1 MPFSLKK
8 QGSKIAH
15 LNVREEKHGE
25 DAVLAMDINISADV
39 SNDFLDQL
47 APGLR
52 AALYQKEGEKQGES
66 ADIEAG
72 HLASLRYPQLMPF
85 EWKEEMVG
93 AKVVIHGHSKAENID
108 LDGDVNKVKIACKEG
123 GTVELTYRVQVL
135 PTPEDSG
142 RLAAC
147 LGKKVK
153 VSVAP
158 APLSALPPT
167 STE

>member
-8 QGSKIAH
+8 QGSRIAH
-15 LNVREEKHGE
+15 LNVREEKHG
-25 DAVLAMDINISADV
+25 DDPVLAVDVKIAADV

-52 AALYQKEGEKQGES
+52 AALYQKEGEKSGETH
-66 ADIEAG
+66 DIEEG

-85 EWKEEMVG
+85 EWKDEMVG
-93 AKVVIHGHSKAENID
+93 AKVVIHGHTKAENID
-108 LDGDVNKVKIACKEG
+108 LEGDVNQIKLTLKEG

-153 VSVAP
+153 VSVAS
-158 APLSALPPT
+158 APLANLPPT
-167 STE
+167 NPE